1 MILRIV
7 NTQEAAVPRG
17 NWGSGY
23 KALKRAAGMRLR
35 PELRVCWESMR
46 LPGESWRRRE
56 RPCHGAPRTPAFTA
70 QKEEGRSPCRRQAER
85 QGSNRK
91 RGYPWRQR
99 AFQKGKQPICHVL
112 AGSLVR
118 GRVLRDLQP
127 EGVVEARREGP
138 YGADFRLLG
147 RGGAGQTSGC
157 PGCGA
162 DTPWDPG
169 EVAL

>member
-17 NWGSGY
+17 NGSGC

-46 LPGESWRRRE
+46 LPGESWRRE
-56 RPCHGAPRTPAFTA
+56 RTCHGAPRTPAFTA
-70 QKEEGRSPCRRQAER
+70 QKEEGRSPCSRQAER

-112 AGSLVR
+112 VGSLVR

-138 YGADFRLLG
+138 CGADFRLLW
-147 RGGAGQTSGC
+147 AGSRTDFRLLWVWSRYTMG
-157 PGCGA
+157 
-162 DTPWDPG
+162 PW
-169 EVAL
+169 